1 MRLAFGALAIGLSV
15 AACGGEGGELSTSP
29 TSASASSDA
38 VSDPAE
44 AVSNVV
50 DGPLGTPRNV
60 GGTTSDDPSGAQL
73 GESVSDPET
82 AALSPLASQVAELPS
97 ALPEVA
103 LVGVGEPIGQQ
114 PRAINLPSLGV
125 SNAPIEPVGLEDNGE
140 LEVPDAD
147 TVGWYEFGA
156 GVDGGRGSTV
166 LAAHIAYNGQ
176 NGVFQNLVDL
186 EPGERFTIERDGEDL
201 EYVVDSVVDYD
212 KWELPIS
219 DLFSETSEERLI
231 LITCGGAFNPEI
243 ASYEDNT
250 VVVAHPA

>member
-1 MRLAFGALAIGLSV
+1 MFNPVSLERPPLGRLRIRVCLGTLALGLTI
-15 AACGGEGGELSTSP
+15 AACGGQADVISSTTVSQDSAVAAVADDAGTEIEGLDADASP
-29 TSASASSDA
+29 DA
-38 VSDPAE
+38 
-44 AVSNVV
+44 
-50 DGPLGTPRNV
+50 
-60 GGTTSDDPSGAQL
+60 
-73 GESVSDPET
+73 
-82 AALSPLASQVAELPS
+82 AADERPGLSPLASQVTELSS
-97 ALPEVA
+97 ALPEIA
-103 LVGVGEPIGQQ
+103 LAGVGDPIGEQ

-125 SNAPIEPVGLEDNGE
+125 IGAPIEPVGLEDNGE

-201 EYVVDSVVDYD
+201 EYVVESVIDYD

-219 DLFSETSEERLI
+219 DLFNESGEERLI
-231 LITCGGAFNPEI
+231 LITCGGAFNPDI

-250 VVVAHPA
+250 VVVALPV